1 MIFLSIILC
10 RIQQQQQPKTS
21 SSNPNSSATNSQT
34 TDENERVPCDLI
46 AHHKVKIFIQRSR
59 EFICLYIYYT
69 TIEVKPRDESEHE
82 EKKNET
88 LNGRYAHRNL
98 YVYSQWPSD
107 THLTISLSV
116 CVMFFLFSLFCFIY

>member
-82 EKKNET
+82 EKKT
-88 LNGRYAHRNL
+88 KRLTA
-98 YVYSQWPSD
+98 D
-107 THLTISLSV
+107 THTEIYMCTVNGLVTLT
-116 CVMFFLFSLFCFIY
+116 